1 MKFLLIF
8 SFYLLSGFSYAGVD
22 SANIEKIEHNKK
34 ESNLIQFEVKL
45 KSYSKNDFFMDFTN
59 GGSESFDASKVV
71 VIKPLKYEGKT
82 LVFINTGLAGQSKKW
97 RKKGANFFISMREEF
112 VDSVFIDVRLVKFVN
127 NQNINERRKE

>member
-45 KSYSKNDFFMDFTN
+45 KSYSKNDFFMD
-59 GGSESFDASKVV
+59 S
-71 VIKPLKYEGKT
+71 LMEGPSHLT
-82 LVFINTGLAGQSKKW
+82 LV
-97 RKKGANFFISMREEF
+97 R
-112 VDSVFIDVRLVKFVN
+112 
-127 NQNINERRKE
+127 